1 MTQPGHPAVAPST
14 AQRDPSLDAFRGL
27 AVGGMILVNLQGN
40 GAVAWTQVVHATWHG
55 LTLADLVFP
64 YFLLAV
70 GMSAALLAERG
81 IRPSVQRIL
90 ERAGLLFLIGL
101 ALSWLLRPS
110 LDPEQLRV
118 MGVLQRIAICFAG
131 IALWSR
137 IENRWTGYL
146 GLACVLVLLH
156 CTGLQQSAPGE
167 LLPSLDPGKG
177 LSGWSDR
184 LLPGRLHGVTHDP
197 EGLMSTLSALATT
210 ACGATAW
217 RLRTKR
223 SAGLAALLGALLI
236 VAAVAMLFALDLP
249 LNKALWTPSF
259 ALFTAGSGVLIW
271 LAMAWL
277 AQHWRGMRVI
287 TFLAW
292 MGRVALT
299 FYVVHMVLIVV
310 LRVPA
315 AAPYARMWDLGS
327 TMLSATLPGP
337 GFSSMTFAVIAG
349 GLCLLVTR
357 GLQQRGW
364 LLRV

>member
-1 MTQPGHPAVAPST
+1 MMLPGHLAVAPSA

-40 GAVAWTQVVHATWHG
+40 GAAAWAQAVHAAWHG

-81 IRPSVQRIL
+81 IRPSAGRIL
-90 ERAGLLFLIGL
+90 KRAGLLFLIGL

-110 LDPEQLRV
+110 LDPDQLRV
-118 MGVLQRIAICFAG
+118 AGVLQRIAICFAG

-137 IENRWTGYL
+137 LDNRWTGYL
-146 GLACVLVLLH
+146 GLACALLLLH
-156 CTGLQQSAPGE
+156 SIVLHQVAPGE
-167 LLPSLDPGKG
+167 LVASLDPGKG
-177 LSGWSDR
+177 LSAWSDR
-184 LLPGRLHGVTHDP
+184 LLPGRLHGATHDP
-197 EGLMSTLSALATT
+197 EGVLSTLSALATT
-210 ACGATAW
+210 ACGAAAW
-217 RLRTKR
+217 RLRSDQSSWLVAAFAATLI
-223 SAGLAALLGALLI
+223 AAALAMVLALS
-236 VAAVAMLFALDLP
+236 LP
-249 LNKALWTPSF
+249 FNKALWTPSF
-259 ALFTAGSGVLIW
+259 GAFSAGSGILVW
-271 LAMAWL
+271 LLVAAL
-277 AQHWRGMRVI
+277 TRRSAPIRVI

-299 FYVVHMVLIVV
+299 FYVVHMVLIVM

-315 AAPYARMWDLGS
+315 PAPHARLWDLGW
-327 TMLSATLPGP
+327 TMLSNALPGA